1 MVSSLYGEAEMLR
14 LVSETVLAALITF
27 GTTLS
32 PLMAGGITPQE
43 WVAAGV
49 AGLGAALALIRQQPK
64 K

>member
-1 MVSSLYGEAEMLR
+1 MVRFIA
-14 LVSETVLAALITF
+14 ETVLAALVTF

-43 WVAAGV
+43 WVAASI